1 MVDDSL
7 IKPIESQNILSV
19 KSARDKDVNDKRKR
33 QNNGQSQE
41 QQQQQIPEDA
51 NDSEIEKGSSNRGEG
66 LLDFR
71 A

>member
-19 KSARDKDVNDKRKR
+19 KSARDKDVNDQRKGR
-33 QNNGQSQE
+33 NNSQK
-41 QQQQQIPEDA
+41 QQQQLPEQTQ
-51 NDSEIEKGSSNRGEG
+51 DSEIEKENGS